1 MTIPKKCDECGAET
15 RPVELH
21 VCERGW
27 LCDGCYFSNESWM
40 TPDEY
45 NEDKMENC

>member
-1 MTIPKKCDECGAET
+1 MIPKECDVCHTKLAM
-15 RPVELH
+15 VELH

-40 TPDEY
+40 SSSDGY